1 VIHTLLHDVRY
12 AVRALTKSPG
22 YSGLVLGTMA
32 LGIAATTAVYSVIDG
47 VILRPL
53 PFPEGDRFVQLLRP
67 RTDGQGGDTRIS
79 AGTLRALQDTASAFD
94 AVEAWE
100 SRRVVLGGAESRL
113 VMVARA
119 SPGLLP
125 LVGGRPPM
133 EGRRRPVRPRRG
145 ARGPLVSSW

>member
-1 VIHTLLHDVRY
+1 V
-12 AVRALTKSPG
+12 
-22 YSGLVLGTMA
+22 LVLGTMA

-67 RTDGQGGDTRIS
+67 RTDGTGGDTRIS
-79 AGTLRALQDTASAFD
+79 AGTLRALRDTAAAFD
-94 AVEAWE
+94 AIEAWK

-119 SPGLLP
+119 SPGLLS
-125 LVGGRPPM
+125 LVGGAPPVA
-133 EGRRRPVRPRRG
+133 GHTFRADDPTAV
-145 ARGPLVSSW
+145 